1 MLNATLLSIGDELL
15 IGQTINTNVSW
26 MAEKLND
33 IGVNVLHMITLADV
47 ENDILKQLD
56 IALSESDIVL
66 ITGGL
71 GPTSD
76 DITLST
82 LCKYFQ
88 SELVWNQ
95 QVMDNIDQIFALRK
109 RMITEE
115 TRNLA
120 FVPNDAIPIY
130 NSQGTAP
137 GTIFYKNGKM
147 TASMP
152 GVPYEMKAM
161 MAETVLPFIQE
172 NFQLPFIVHSHILTA
187 GVGETQIA
195 GHLVDFEK
203 ALPEHLKL
211 AYLPSLGKVRLRL
224 TGKGDDYPTLQKLV
238 EEKTEELTTLIEP
251 YIYGFN
257 QDTLEGNIG
266 KILLEKKLQ
275 LGLAESCTGG
285 FISHAITAIP
295 GASNYFKG
303 GIIAYSNEIKRKVL
317 GVNEETLSQKGAVSE
332 ACVEEM
338 LEGALQVLEVDV
350 AVAISGIAGPGG
362 GTKEKPV
369 GTVVIGV
376 GNKDKKYIKTLTF
389 TSDRTKNIQISGTVA
404 LVMLRKFLLTIL

>member
-33 IGVNVLHMITLADV
+33 IGVNILHMITLADV
-47 ENDILKQLD
+47 EYDILKQLD

-120 FVPNDAIPIY
+120 FVPKEATIIY

-137 GTIFYKNGKM
+137 GTIFLKNGKM

-161 MAETVLPFIQE
+161 MTETVLPFIQR
-172 NFQLPFIVHSHILTA
+172 NFTLPFIVHSHILTA

-203 ALPEHLKL
+203 ALPEQIKL

-224 TGKGDDYPTLQKLV
+224 TAKGDDYPTLQKLIA
-238 EEKTEELTTLIEP
+238 EKTKQLIERIP
-251 YIYGFN
+251 DYIYGFG

-285 FISHAITAIP
+285 FIGHAITSIP
-295 GASNYFKG
+295 GASKYFKG
-303 GIIAYSNEIKRKVL
+303 GIIAYSNAIKCKVL
-317 GVNEETLSQKGAVSE
+317 GVNEETLSQNGAVSE
-332 ACVEEM
+332 ACVKEM
-338 LEGALQVLEVDV
+338 LDGALQVLEADL
-350 AVAISGIAGPGG
+350 AVAISGIAGPDG

-376 GNKDKKYIKTLTF
+376 GNRDSKYVKTLTF

-404 LVMLRKFLLTIL
+404 LVMLRKFLLKL